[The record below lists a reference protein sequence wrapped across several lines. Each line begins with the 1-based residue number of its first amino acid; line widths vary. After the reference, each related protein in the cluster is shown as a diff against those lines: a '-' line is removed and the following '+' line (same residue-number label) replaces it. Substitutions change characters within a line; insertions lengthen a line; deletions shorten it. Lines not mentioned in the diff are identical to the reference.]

1 MEQEQKPVQKP
12 DIDQLISQTNSQ
24 VYVFEHSKQKKS
36 LKSRFRD
43 LPRTRKIVFGI
54 GAGFVVIIV
63 LAISLSMGGGS
74 SQNSPLASQSA
85 NSSTSNNTTTA
96 TVDTNGDGV
105 IDEND
110 ATSTDEEASG
120 GTSDTTAQET
130 SWWQKLLNIGD
141 GNNSSSTSST
151 SSSSTSSAAAIVS
164 ETDDSTANDGQ
175 SNDGVAE
182 SENEDVIVGNTPTT
196 TTNNGTSSLTLTIA
210 SWNVYKF
217 NKSDVTGNINKVL
230 GGADVLGLQE
240 AGLFDSKIMSKV
252 ACSSC
257 AYDMYPTSKGSPK
270 KVALLWNKNKFTAIE
285 KGYSHTSTQ
294 DGVKKY
300 VVWLKLQEKT
310 TKKVFYVLNTHVP
323 FGAGEGPG
331 FTTSNEAW
339 RKRAITAY
347 KDHITAA
354 AALVKK
360 MQQSNLPIFF
370 AGDFAANYRKDNC
383 SNKYFPCQ
391 LFAKQLSLKS
401 GWEYTNLGGISKS
414 TGTISDSTRIPD
426 YVFSWQKNYIRYQSM
441 KILYGG
447 TGAGWGG
454 SDHKPVALRLVINS
468 Q

>member
-1 MEQEQKPVQKP
+1 MQQEQKPSQQP
-12 DIDQLISQTNSQ
+12 DIDQLISQANSQ
-24 VYVFEHSKQKKS
+24 VYVFEHHKEKKNLLS
-36 LKSRFRD
+36 WARQLSPKKK
-43 LPRTRKIVFGI
+43 LLFGA
-54 GAGFVVIIV
+54 GAGFLVIAII
-63 LAISLSMGGGS
+63 AISLSIGGSS
-74 SQNSPLASQSA
+74 SQNSPLASQTSTNTA
-85 NSSTSNNTTTA
+85 SGTSSTTSQ
-96 TVDTNGDGV
+96 DTNGDGV

-110 ATSTDEEASG
+110 AASTDTSTD
-120 GTSDTTAQET
+120 SDET

-141 GNNSSSTSST
+141 GQ
-151 SSSSTSSAAAIVS
+151 SSSSTSDSNNAGSSDTTAIID
-164 ETDDSTANDGQ
+164 EANDSSANDGQ
-175 SNDGVAE
+175 SEDGVTE
-182 SENEDVIVGNTPTT
+182 SENEDVVVDTSPS
-196 TTNNGTSSLTLTIA
+196 TTNSASSSLPLTIA

-217 NKSDVTGNINKVL
+217 NKSDVTGNIKKVL
-230 GGADVLGLQE
+230 SSADILGLQE

-270 KVALLWNKNKFTAIE
+270 KVAILWNKNKFTLLE
-285 KGYSHTSTQ
+285 KGYNHTSTQ

-310 TKKVFYVLNTHVP
+310 SKKVFYVLNTHVP

-339 RKRAITAY
+339 RKRAIVAY

-370 AGDFAANYRKDNC
+370 IGDFAANYRKDNC
-383 SNKYFPCQ
+383 SNNYFPCK
-391 LFAKQLSLKS
+391 LFAKQLNLKS
-401 GWEYTNLGGISKS
+401 GWEYTKLSGISKS
-414 TGTISDSTRIPD
+414 TGTISDSTRMPD
-426 YVFSWQKNYIRYQSM
+426 YVFSWQKSYISYQSM

-454 SDHKPVALRLVINS
+454 SDHKPIGLRLTIGS
-468 Q
+468 QN